1 MTLPPAAAPSH
12 VLITGASGGLG
23 AAFARVYAAPGRH
36 LSLVARDR
44 AKLEEVAAACQ
55 ALGAQTSLIPCDV
68 RDAAALQSA
77 IATADAARPVDL
89 VVANAG
95 IEASI
100 GRDGSPEPL
109 DTVLA
114 QIETNLSGALT
125 AVSAVLPAMQARRR
139 GAIILISSLAALEP
153 LADQPTYCAT
163 KAGLLTW
170 GDAARPWLKAFGI
183 QVSVACPGF
192 IATGMSAHYRGW
204 RPFQWSADKTAR
216 HIATAAAKGRARI
229 SFPLPLV
236 ALIALGKLAP
246 RPLREWVRGRLF
258 SVDVS

>member
-1 MTLPPAAAPSH
+1 MTGPAAAPSH

-36 LSLVARDR
+36 LSLLARNR
-44 AKLEEVAAACQ
+44 ATLEQVAAACR
-55 ALGAQTSLIPCDV
+55 ALGAQTTIIACDV
-68 RDAAALQSA
+68 RDTHALEGAVAAAD
-77 IATADAARPVDL
+77 ATRPIDL
-89 VVANAG
+89 VVVNAG
-95 IEASI
+95 VETSI
-100 GRDGSPEPL
+100 GRDGSAEAL
-109 DTVLA
+109 EAVLA

-125 AVSAVLPAMQARRR
+125 TVTAVLPAMQARRR
-139 GAIILISSLAALEP
+139 GALILISSLAALEP

-170 GDAARPWLKAFGI
+170 GDAARPWLRHFGI

-192 IATGMSAHYRGW
+192 IATGMSTHYRGW
-204 RPFQWSADKTAR
+204 RPFEWSADKAAR
-216 HIATAAAKGRARI
+216 HIATAAARGRAHI
-229 SFPLPLV
+229 SFPFPLV

-258 SVDVS
+258 KVEVS